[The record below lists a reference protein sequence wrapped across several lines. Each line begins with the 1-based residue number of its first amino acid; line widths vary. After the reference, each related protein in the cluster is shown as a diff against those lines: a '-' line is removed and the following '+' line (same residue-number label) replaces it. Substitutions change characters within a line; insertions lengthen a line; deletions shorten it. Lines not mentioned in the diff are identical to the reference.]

1 MHCGTGERHSTI
13 YLVQICMCGRM
24 HAAKTRGLFLER
36 LSGAKASEAAVGVI
50 WEIAKGPENQQV
62 PISQTR
68 QTSIT
73 ELSKWNQINVLFAQS
88 SPLLSLL
95 LFALSPSAVLCHSL
109 C

>member
-1 MHCGTGERHSTI
+1 
-13 YLVQICMCGRM
+13 MCGRM

-36 LSGAKASEAAVGVI
+36 LLRAKASEAAVGVI
-50 WEIAKGPENQQV
+50 WETAKRPEHQQV
-62 PISQTR
+62 PICQTR

-73 ELSKWNQINVLFAQS
+73 ELSKWNQINMFLPQS

-95 LFALSPSAVLCHSL
+95 LLTFSPSAVLCHSL